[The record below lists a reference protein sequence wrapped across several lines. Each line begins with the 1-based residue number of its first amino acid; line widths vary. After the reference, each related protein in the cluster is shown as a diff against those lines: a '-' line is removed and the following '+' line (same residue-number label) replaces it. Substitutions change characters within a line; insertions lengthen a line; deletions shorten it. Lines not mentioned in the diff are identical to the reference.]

1 MSQNLTKRYSVY
13 REILSETKSRSYL
26 GIGINILFSLLL
38 LLTVNTFF
46 GFNFKIFI
54 LVYLVLLISLVR
66 WIHLIAFGLFSH
78 KVWHLI
84 FRIMMTVN
92 GTLWSVLIFLTL
104 DMYHRD
110 IKVVTLIHMI
120 FSSLMATASYSLALS
135 KRDFYIFGLQLAF
148 APLLFFALNREAEL
162 NNGFLFATMILFFIL
177 IALVRRDYAKQWF
190 NVLNQKNELRLIIN
204 SFPGG
209 VSLIKD
215 KKYIYVNELV
225 SQFTGIQPNLFVNE
239 PVGFARAEDA
249 FSSMY
254 LQFEKSNLKS
264 VTQEVFL
271 NVNGSSKLFLLIL
284 KRMEEDESIIIA
296 ITLDIHDQRQN
307 EMALQS
313 AAKMAA
319 LGEMSS
325 SLAHEI
331 NNPLAV
337 ISAQVTQLSRI
348 IDSVSF
354 PQLEKSKFE
363 VGLQRIYKTV
373 FRISEIIKGLRQ
385 IARNDASD
393 PKQLAKIQDI
403 LQETISLCETK
414 CRNYGIEIRK
424 NLTDEAAWVSCHPA
438 QISQVILNLLNNSIY
453 AVENIPEKWIEIS
466 IKRFQGSFTL
476 KVRDSGAGIP
486 KEVADKIMTP
496 FFTTKPTG
504 KGTGLGL
511 SISKSI
517 IEQHDGEFYYD
528 ISEKNTTFVIKLPLS
543 PQPEG
548 QITF

>member
-1 MSQNLTKRYSVY
+1 MSQNLTKRYSIY
-13 REILSETKSRSYL
+13 REILLETKSRSFL

-54 LVYLVLLISLVR
+54 FVYLVLLVSLYR
-66 WIHLIAFGLFSH
+66 WIHLIAFDLMSH
-78 KVWHLI
+78 KIWHLL
-84 FRIMMTVN
+84 FRVLMICN
-92 GTLWSVLIFLTL
+92 GTLWSVLIFLAL
-104 DMYHRD
+104 DMYHTD
-110 IKVVTLIHMI
+110 IKVVTLVHMI
-120 FSSLMATASYSLALS
+120 FSGLMATASYSLALS
-135 KRDFYIFGLQLAF
+135 RRDYYIFGFQLAF
-148 APLLFFALNREAEL
+148 APLIFFNLNKEAEL
-162 NNGFLFATMILFFIL
+162 NNSFLFATMTLFFVL
-177 IALVRRDYAKQWF
+177 ISLVRRDYSKQWF
-190 NVLNQKNELRLIIN
+190 NVLDQKNELRLIIN

-209 VSLIKD
+209 VSLIKNR
-215 KKYIYVNELV
+215 KYIYVNELV

-249 FSSMY
+249 FSSMF

-271 NVNGSSKLFLLIL
+271 KVNGASKLFLLIL

-348 IDSVSF
+348 IEATSF
-354 PQLEKSKFE
+354 PEVEKNKFE

-414 CRNYGIEIRK
+414 CRNYGIEIK
-424 NLTDEAAWVSCHPA
+424 KLFSDDPAWVSCHPA

-453 AVENIPEKWIEIS
+453 AIENIPEKWIEVS
-466 IKRFQGSFTL
+466 IKKFQGSFTL
-476 KVRDSGAGIP
+476 KVRDSGNGIP
-486 KEVADKIMTP
+486 KDVADKIMTP

-528 ISEKNTTFVIKLPLS
+528 ISEKNTTFVINLPLS
-543 PQPEG
+543 PEPEG
-548 QITF
+548 QTTT

>member
-1 MSQNLTKRYSVY
+1 MSQNLSKRYSVY
-13 REILSETKSRSYL
+13 REILLETKSRSYL

-38 LLTVNTFF
+38 LVTVNSLF
-46 GFNFKIFI
+46 GFQTYVFALVYFI
-54 LVYLVLLISLVR
+54 LLLSLIR
-66 WIHLIAFGLFSH
+66 WIHLIAFDLMDRRT
-78 KVWHLI
+78 WHM
-84 FRIMMTVN
+84 FF
-92 GTLWSVLIFLTL
+92 SVLITAAGSLWSLLIYLTL
-104 DMYHRD
+104 SMYHTD
-110 IKVVTLIHMI
+110 IKVVTLINMI
-120 FSSLMATASYSLALS
+120 FSGMMATASYSLALS
-135 KRDFYIFGLQLAF
+135 KRDYYLFGIQLIL
-148 APLLFFALNREAEL
+148 APMMFFILNNESQL
-162 NNGFLFATMILFFIL
+162 NNGFLFASLSLFYIL
-177 IALVRRDYAKQWF
+177 ISLVRRDYAKQWF

-209 VSLIKD
+209 VSLIKN

-239 PVGFARAEDA
+239 PVGFARGEDA

-254 LQFEKSNLKS
+254 DQFEKSNLKS

-271 NVNGSSKLFLLIL
+271 TVGGLSKLFLLIL

-348 IDSVSF
+348 IEGVTF
-354 PQLEKSKFE
+354 PESEKSKFE

-385 IARNDASD
+385 IARNDTSD
-393 PKQLAKIQDI
+393 PKQVTKIQDI
-403 LQETISLCETK
+403 VKETVSLCETK
-414 CRNYGIEIRK
+414 CRNYGIEIKYNMDR
-424 NLTDEAAWVSCHPA
+424 EGAWVSCHPA
-438 QISQVILNLLNNSIY
+438 QLSQVILNLLNNSIY
-453 AVENIPEKWIEIS
+453 AVETLPDKWIEIS
-466 IKRFQGSFTL
+466 LKKFQGSFML
-476 KVRDSGAGIP
+476 RVCDSGNGID
-486 KEVADKIMTP
+486 KAVVDKIMTP

-528 ISEKNTTFVIKLPLS
+528 SSEKNTTFVINLPLS
-543 PQPEG
+543 PVPDG
-548 QITF
+548 VATF